1 MNIFLSCPTV
11 HQTFACAAAAR
22 GQKQDAWL
30 VNMQGNKN
38 SDRQTP
44 TITESESESK
54 SVTAPAVAA
63 AAPKEVL
70 IMMRR
75 SVTVELRAK
84 VAKVAPSFDDDPEMS
99 LCVWFT
105 HPPRRQRNVAVSWQ
119 NRAVL

>member
-1 MNIFLSCPTV
+1 MNNYFSISYLNFALKKFLICTTV
-11 HQTFACAAAAR
+11 HQTVACAAAAR

-54 SVTAPAVAA
+54 SVAVPAA

-84 VAKVAPSFDDDPEMS
+84 VAKVAPQ
-99 LCVWFT
+99 L
-105 HPPRRQRNVAVSWQ
+105 R
-119 NRAVL
+119 